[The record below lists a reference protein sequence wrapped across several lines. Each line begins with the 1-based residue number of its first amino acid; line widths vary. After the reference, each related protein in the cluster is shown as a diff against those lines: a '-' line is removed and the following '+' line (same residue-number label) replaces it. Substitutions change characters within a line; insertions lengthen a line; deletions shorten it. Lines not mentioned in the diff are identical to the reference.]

1 MIPRT
6 KSPDTISYKITE
18 KIYPLRR
25 ADNLDISKFY
35 LTRYSSMYRNFVLWI
50 LASF

>member
-18 KIYPLRR
+18 KIYPLRSTHET

-35 LTRYSSMYRNFVLWI
+35 LTRYSSM
-50 LASF
+50 